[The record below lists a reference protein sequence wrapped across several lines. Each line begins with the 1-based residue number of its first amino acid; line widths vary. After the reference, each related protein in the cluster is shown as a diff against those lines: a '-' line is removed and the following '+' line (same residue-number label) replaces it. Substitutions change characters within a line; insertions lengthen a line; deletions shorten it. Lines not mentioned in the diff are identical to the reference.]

1 MYRKNF
7 PGQPGLPFPTAGNPV
22 PDGRE
27 WRSQPVGNRVP
38 NIRGRGSLRL
48 GTRPYSPECW
58 KPVLCLLR
66 LLPSAYSALPS
77 PSAV

>member
-1 MYRKNF
+1 MYRKTF
-7 PGQPGLPFPTAGNPV
+7 SGQPGLPFPTAGN
-22 PDGRE
+22 G
-27 WRSQPVGNRVP
+27 VP
-38 NIRGRGSLRL
+38 NRSGTVFPISGDAAPLRL